1 MIMNTR
7 PIRYLPSRLT
17 ASALI
22 ETLGQLGV
30 EVPLAISVS
39 AKSSREDLG
48 YSIRA
53 AKFQV
58 DEKALDA
65 AISKT
70 ELSISER
77 LRLKFAL
84 ENVGLLYA

>member
-1 MIMNTR
+1 MNTR
-7 PIRYLPSRLT
+7 PIRYLPTRLS

-22 ETLGQLGV
+22 KTLGQLGLA
-30 EVPLAISVS
+30 VPLAIKAS
-39 AKSSREDLG
+39 ASQSREDLA
-48 YSIRA
+48 YSVRA
-53 AKFQV
+53 SKFQV

-65 AISKT
+65 AIAGT

-84 ENVGLLYA
+84 ESCGLLYN